1 MGRQVAGQILPV
13 STQNMVVEAVAASK
27 QGAVQYLA
35 EAVALVVVGMPLGLG
50 VAMRLEVVKQV
61 PSQPLLARAVG
72 MDVATG
78 VVVIMVAVAH
88 GMARLE
94 ALQVAA
100 VLAELGMIT
109 PKRVQAAQAQTAQS
123 EFTHGR

>member
-1 MGRQVAGQILPV
+1 MGQILPV
-13 STQNMVVEAVAASK
+13 STQNMVVEAVAVSK

-35 EAVALVVVGMPLGLG
+35 EAVGLVVVGMPLGLG

-94 ALQVAA
+94 ARQEAA
-100 VLAELGMIT
+100 VLAELSMIT
-109 PKRVQAAQAQTAQS
+109 PKQVRAGRAQTAQL
-123 EFTHGR
+123 EFIHGR